1 MPAPV
6 QGQWMGQG
14 NWNVMGQNGYP
25 TAPPVTSSSTVPVT
39 TTPAPP
45 LPSLPPPPPPPPP
58 PPSVQ
63 SQFEP
68 PPPGSGAI
76 KFTIP
81 SKGSNKL
88 LKGKQDKPPNTVQ
101 VPQYPTGTQVGNNQ
115 QASVESKSSDSSSS
129 FGQGKG
135 SGMPVDWPDSLRR
148 YVERCFA
155 MCQSSVDKDFVEL
168 ILKGKITSASREG
181 KALSKDWDNE
191 PLPNLSRV
199 RICLYCF

>member
-1 MPAPV
+1 M

-14 NWNVMGQNGYP
+14 AWNGNGYQM
-25 TAPPVTSSSTVPVT
+25 PPVTSSSGNATAP
-39 TTPAPP
+39 PP
-45 LPSLPPPPPPPPP
+45 LPSQPPPPPPPPP
-58 PPSVQ
+58 PPSI
-63 SQFEP
+63 SASFEP
-68 PPPGSGAI
+68 PPPGSI

-88 LKGKQDKPPNTVQ
+88 QKVKQENKAPSTIQ
-101 VPQYPTGTQVGNNQ
+101 IPQYPTSPQMAASSGQ
-115 QASVESKSSDSSSS
+115 QNIQSKSPEQRFSQAKS
-129 FGQGKG
+129 
-135 SGMPVDWPDSLRR
+135 SGMPVDWPESLRR

-199 RICLYCF
+199 SSLFIFI

>member
-1 MPAPV
+1 MPTPM

-14 NWNVMGQNGYP
+14 SWNGTGQNGYQITP
-25 TAPPVTSSSTVPVT
+25 TTSSSGNA
-39 TTPAPP
+39 PAPP

-58 PPSVQ
+58 PPALA
-63 SQFEP
+63 FEA
-68 PPPGSGAI
+68 PPPGSGII

-81 SKGSNKL
+81 TKGNNKL
-88 LKGKQDKPPNTVQ
+88 QKMKQENKTPSNIQ
-101 VPQYPTGTQVGNNQ
+101 VPQYPNTTSTQVISSQ
-115 QASVESKSSDSSSS
+115 QAAENKPPEPTYTQAKS
-129 FGQGKG
+129 

-155 MCQSSVDKDFVEL
+155 MCQSTVDKDFVEL
-168 ILKGKITSASREG
+168 ILKGKITSASREK

-199 RICLYCF
+199 CFFLSPF